1 MEIRVSIQ
9 DMVTPKLKEIMQ
21 AMKDFRKPLALC
33 REYMLGSIA
42 ETFRVGGRPEKWA
55 PLKPQSIL
63 ARIYRHHRR
72 PLREDYETEEKYQK
86 ALKRVKR
93 ARGKAREKMKEM
105 AGEVS
110 ILIDTGTLMRSVT
123 ERSAQG
129 AIRRLTNTEL
139 IIGTNIKYAPYH
151 QFGTK
156 HIPKQPFLQILPE
169 DEKAIVQIFSD
180 WLEKEVER

>member
-63 ARIYRHHRR
+63 ARIYRHHRKR
-72 PLREDYETEEKYQK
+72 LREDYETEAKYLRAVK
-86 ALKRVKR
+86 SLKRTRAKKR
-93 ARGKAREKMKEM
+93 SEIKQAIAEAEELYEKGKKKEAEEKI
-105 AGEVS
+105 ASIAS

-123 ERSAQG
+123 ARDAQG
-129 AIRRLTNTEL
+129 AIRKLTNTEL

-156 HIPKQPFLQILPE
+156 HIPKRPFLQI
-169 DEKAIVQIFSD
+169 
-180 WLEKEVER
+180 